1 MDLAET
7 RINPAPRQSLREDTF
22 RMVFAGA
29 TSAKIILD
37 PRMKIV
43 AASDEFP
50 KLMGRPLA
58 SLLGS
63 DAWLEIFPA
72 GARAKIV
79 SLLEVCQGEGAL
91 LSGREELTLI
101 REGETPRTLI
111 VSARCIPSLACSVV
125 SFLDISDRKKTETE
139 LESARGEQERKHTE
153 LSDLF
158 AQVVKAK
165 QEWEESM
172 DRIADLVI
180 LIDETGSIRRCNR
193 AFAVLVKKGFNE
205 ILGTPIGGFLAV
217 FDTSVAELNPQGVE
231 CYHWDS
237 DRWFLVKFSENANNN
252 GAGIIV
258 CHDISEMKRISLELQ
273 ESHRQLERSRAELE
287 QAFDDL
293 KSTEA
298 QMVQREKMASL
309 GQLAAGM
316 AHEINNPMGFIAS
329 NLLSLSRYAQK
340 IVDYLLEERTLL
352 ITDAVGEETTAALAH
367 LRKKMKI
374 DYVLKDIV
382 DLVEESLEGADRV
395 KKIVQ
400 DLKSYSR
407 KDGEE
412 RQSADLIQCLE
423 STINVVWNEI
433 KYKAAV
439 EKDYGEIPLTL
450 CHPQA
455 LNQVFMNLLVN
466 AAQSIEVQGTIRIRT
481 WYEDETIFVSIADSG
496 QGIPAENQGRLF
508 EPFFTTKEVGKG
520 TGLGLSVS
528 YDIVKKHDGE
538 IRVCSTPG
546 QGSTF
551 TVVIPVVR
559 EESHG
564 A

>member
-7 RINPAPRQSLREDTF
+7 RINPVPGQSLLDDTF
-22 RMVFAGA
+22 RKVFASA

-37 PRMKIV
+37 PGMKIV

-50 KLMGRPLA
+50 KLIGRPLA

-63 DAWLEIFPA
+63 DAWLALFPA
-72 GARAKIV
+72 GVRAKIV
-79 SLLEVCQGEGAL
+79 SLHGICQGEGAL
-91 LSGREELTLI
+91 LSGREEMALI

-111 VSARCIPSLACSVV
+111 VSARCIPSLACSVL
-125 SFLDISDRKKTETE
+125 SFVDITDRKKTETE

-205 ILGTPIGGFLAV
+205 ILGTPIGGILAV
-217 FDTSVAELNPQGVE
+217 FDTSVEELNPQGVE
-231 CYHWDS
+231 RYHWDS
-237 DRWFLVKFSENANNN
+237 DRWFLVKFSENADTS

-273 ESHRQLERSRAELE
+273 ESHRQLERSRTELE

-340 IVDYLLEERTLL
+340 IVDYLLEERMLL
-352 ITDAVGEETTAALAH
+352 SRDAVGEETTAALEH

-433 KYKAAV
+433 KYKATV
-439 EKDYGEIPLTL
+439 EKDYGDIPLTL

-466 AAQSIEVQGTIRIRT
+466 AAQAIEVQGTIRIRA

-496 QGIPAENQGRLF
+496 QGIPAENLSRLF

-538 IRVCSTPG
+538 IRVGSAPG

-559 EESHG
+559 EERHG